1 MIDIHNG
8 ILFGPSPLAPAKAKV
23 YNGSCHCGGITW
35 TAKLE
40 KAEHVLC
47 HCDTCKKLGGGPYS
61 LNAIVSKVCRRRLQT
76 TQRKLIS
83 G

>member
-1 MIDIHNG
+1 MIDIQNG

-40 KAEHVLC
+40 KAKHVLC
-47 HCDTCKKLGGGPYS
+47 HCDRCKKLGGGPYS
-61 LNAIVSKVCRRRLQT
+61 LNAIVSKAKPL
-76 TQRKLIS
+76 
-83 G
+83 GEN